1 MGIIDDYHFCQNV
14 LLHCALSGYIQM
26 DPLFLVSMMMILLLM
41 FVSWFADF
49 EVEHDTCGL
58 RNGVDT

>member
-1 MGIIDDYHFCQNV
+1 MGIIDDYSFCQNV
-14 LLHCALSGYIQM
+14 LLHYALSVYIQI
-26 DPLFLVSMMMILLLM
+26 DPLFLVSTMILLLM

-58 RNGVDT
+58 HNGVDT